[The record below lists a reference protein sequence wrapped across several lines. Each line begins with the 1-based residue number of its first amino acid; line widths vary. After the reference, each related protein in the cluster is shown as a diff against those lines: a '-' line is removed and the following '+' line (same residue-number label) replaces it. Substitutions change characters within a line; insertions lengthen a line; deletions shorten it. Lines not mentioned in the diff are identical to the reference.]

1 MKYSVIASYIS
12 FSSSNITAEASKRS
26 NDVKTESDKTESKA
40 KSAGKKKGGSPKK
53 RENVKAIE
61 EEVSGIVNNVG
72 RHKRHFK
79 TDGERIEKFVKFYP
93 CLVKME
99 LHVFN
104 TLPMV
109 SALQISCTLQFWKC
123 SSHTVNELLN
133 LRIHMYC
140 IVNGLM

>member
-1 MKYSVIASYIS
+1 MLV
-12 FSSSNITAEASKRS
+12 SSLNFAAEASKSS
-26 NDVKTESDKTESKA
+26 NDVKTESDETESRA

-79 TDGERIEKFVKFYP
+79 TDGERIEEFVTMYP

-99 LHVFN
+99 
-104 TLPMV
+104 
-109 SALQISCTLQFWKC
+109 
-123 SSHTVNELLN
+123 
-133 LRIHMYC
+133 
-140 IVNGLM
+140 